1 MGFPKQEYW
10 SGFPFPNPGDLPDP
24 GIKPVSSALPGW
36 FFTGEPH
43 ILCNTCGL
51 GSVFL
56 GYPCNFPMVF
66 SIWALQLETG
76 QLRVTEA
83 HDLSE
88 VLTPLGQLFR
98 KVYFVLSP
106 KLVSLY
112 LLLFY
117 SCSQGSGM
125 VALHF
130 LQVDLLCGVPWPFQ
144 TSSFPVA
151 DSCRWTS
158 WPSGFLSFQF
168 QSESLQETQEQ
179 ISCDFKTNVV
189 KNLLCRFL
197 GFAFQSLLAKGSL
210 FTFLPPD
217 LSSRLALSKNT
228 ILSGI
233 CQLKVP

>member
-10 SGFPFPNPGDLPDP
+10 SGLPFPSPRDLPDP
-24 GIKPVSSALPGW
+24 GIEPVSSALPGW

-43 ILCNTCGL
+43 ILCNTCGF

-66 SIWALQLETG
+66 STWALQLETG

-88 VLTPLGQLFR
+88 VLTPLCQLFR
-98 KVYFVLSP
+98 KVYFILSP

-112 LLLFY
+112 LLLFW
-117 SCSQGSGM
+117 SCSQEESGM

-151 DSCRWTS
+151 GSCRWTS
-158 WPSGFLSFQF
+158 WPSGFLS
-168 QSESLQETQEQ
+168 SVSVPVPTGNTG
-179 ISCDFKTNVV
+179 TNQ
-189 KNLLCRFL
+189 LRF
-197 GFAFQSLLAKGSL
+197 
-210 FTFLPPD
+210 
-217 LSSRLALSKNT
+217 
-228 ILSGI
+228 
-233 CQLKVP
+233 